1 MPLFFMTEEN
11 KLYYDLISEQCKIS
25 TTEIIEFP
33 PVAISMGETK
43 INTLEGETTIPLS
56 IGTYG
61 NFSFIVAPPKSFKTY
76 FISLLTSV
84 YLSGKNKFG
93 GKLRGHRKDECVVHF
108 DTEQG
113 SWHAQRVF
121 KRALDM
127 AALDGSENL
136 CYHTYGLRT
145 IGYKH
150 RLEFIEYYLQNKVKN
165 PGLVVIDGV
174 ADLCGD
180 VNNIDQ
186 ANYVV
191 QKLMEW
197 SEKFNCHIITI
208 IHSNYGSDKP
218 TGHLGSCCEKKA
230 ETQIHL
236 ENDKINNWVNVKCK
250 RSRGFPFDDFAFK
263 VNKVGLP
270 EIIGGYFDP
279 ISQIKY

>member
-11 KLYYDLISEQCKIS
+11 KLYYDLLTEQCRIN
-25 TTEIIEFP
+25 TDEIIENP
-33 PVAISMGETK
+33 PVAISMGETT
-43 INTLEGETTIPLS
+43 INSIKGKTTIPTSL
-56 IGTYG
+56 GTYG
-61 NFSFIVAPPKSFKTY
+61 NFSFVVAPPKSFKTY
-76 FISLLTSV
+76 FISLLASV
-84 YLSGKNKFG
+84 YLSGKNRFAGNLK
-93 GKLRGHRKDECVVHF
+93 GHRKNKCLIHF

-113 SWHAQRVF
+113 KFHAQRVF
-121 KRALDM
+121 RRVVDM
-127 AALDGSENL
+127 NDGDDVG

-145 IGYKH
+145 IGYKF
-150 RLEFIEYYLQNKVKN
+150 RLEFIEYYLTHKVKN
-165 PGLVVIDGV
+165 AGLVIIDGI

-186 ANYVV
+186 SNFVV

-208 IHSNYGSDKP
+208 IHSNYGSEKP

-270 EIIGGYFDP
+270 EVVGGYFDP
-279 ISQIKY
+279 IAQIKY